1 MPRNPLIIPCIVLS
15 ALLVASFTG
24 NILQS
29 ANDLCAEPS
38 EISQASESSQDV
50 QTAEAEPE
58 EEIPTETV
66 QYIYIYDNGAEHRE
80 YPLLEGVSLNDYN
93 MERLTATEN
102 KRRTLYDEDGNK
114 RTRFGIDVSAHQ
126 GFIDWD
132 KVAAD
137 GVEFA
142 FLRIGYR
149 GYETGRMVE
158 DAMFRTNYEGAVNAG
173 IDLGAYF
180 FSQAISAEEGAEEA
194 EFVLSVLEDAEAKLT
209 LPIVFDWEYPA
220 EGEPARTDDTT
231 GETMTAACIEFCKTI
246 KSSGNQP
253 MYYATINTALFR
265 YDLTQLTEFPLWL
278 AEYRPETAF
287 PYEYAV
293 WQYSSSG
300 EIDGIDAFTDIN
312 IMFVN

>member
-1 MPRNPLIIPCIVLS
+1 MPRNPLIIPCIALS
-15 ALLVASFTG
+15 ALLIASFTG

-29 ANDLCAEPS
+29 ATSLRGEP
-38 EISQASESSQDV
+38 QTESA
-50 QTAEAEPE
+50 QTAEASEPE
-58 EEIPTETV
+58 NETSAEESQPAEPV
-66 QYIYIYDNGAEHRE
+66 RYIYIYDNGNEQRE
-80 YPLLEGVSLNDYN
+80 YPLLEGVPLNDYS
-93 MERLTATEN
+93 MERLTYAEN
-102 KRRTLYDEDGNK
+102 KRRALYDEDGNK

-132 KVAAD
+132 RVAAD

-149 GYETGRMVE
+149 GYESGKIVE
-158 DAMFRTNYEGAVNAG
+158 DGLFRANYEGAVNAG
-173 IDLGAYF
+173 LDVGVYF
-180 FSQAISAEEGAEEA
+180 FSQAITAEEGAEEA
-194 EFVLSVLEDAEAKLT
+194 EFVLSVLEDVGAKLT
-209 LPIVFDWEYPA
+209 LPIVFDWEFPG
-220 EGEPARTDDTT
+220 EGDPARTDDTT
-231 GETMTAACIEFCKTI
+231 GETQTAACIEFCKTI
-246 KSSGNQP
+246 KASGNMP

-278 AEYRPETAF
+278 AEYSPETAF

>member
-1 MPRNPLIIPCIVLS
+1 MPKNPLIIPCIVLS
-15 ALLVASFTG
+15 LLLIASFTG

-29 ANDLCAEPS
+29 SSDLRSSPPS
-38 EISQASESSQDV
+38 ETPQETHYAEIS
-50 QTAEAEPE
+50 EPE
-58 EEIPTETV
+58 QAPTETV
-66 QYIYIYDNGAEHRE
+66 QYIYIYDNGAEQRE
-80 YPLLEGVSLNDYN
+80 YPLLEGVALNDYN
-93 MERLTATEN
+93 MERLTISED
-102 KRRTLYDEDGNK
+102 KRRAMYDENGSK

-132 KVAAD
+132 KAAAD

-158 DAMFRTNYEGAVNAG
+158 DAMFRANYEGAVNAG
-173 IDLGAYF
+173 LDVGVYF
-180 FSQAISAEEGAEEA
+180 FSQAISAEEGKEEA
-194 EFVLSVLEDAEAKLT
+194 EFVLSVLEDAQAELT

-231 GETMTAACIEFCKTI
+231 GETMTAACIEFCKAV
-246 KSSGNQP
+246 KESGNQP

-265 YDLTQLTEFPLWL
+265 YDLTQLTEYPLWL

-287 PYEYAV
+287 PYEYAL

-300 EIDGIDAFTDIN
+300 EVDGIDSFTDLNILFIN
-312 IMFVN
+312 